1 MRALRPVVQFL
12 VFSIVIY
19 VLLIVRWPGVRETYR
34 DAYLFTAELLFGHYG
49 DEGIV
54 LFKTY
59 HKDQANDAKITMG
72 KRGVWAKVSEI
83 KIGSVSE

>member
-34 DAYLFTAELLFGHYG
+34 DVYLRTARALFGSYG
-49 DEGIV
+49 ADGAGPPRNPKLRI
-54 LFKTY
+54 
-59 HKDQANDAKITMG
+59 
-72 KRGVWAKVSEI
+72 
-83 KIGSVSE
+83 